1 MSKKEARKVWYN
13 LKEDGKEAQVRSD
26 LIVKDK
32 RLAWINFEDQTVS
45 FVESDVPISV
55 IRDIVNNWDC
65 NLRTS
70 QKIKEL

>member
-1 MSKKEARKVWYN
+1 MWYN

>member
-1 MSKKEARKVWYN
+1 VWYN